1 MIPKFEIVEEFEI
14 VQEVQNLNTETLNY
28 KTQRVKTVQE
38 KNIIRHTEKIN
49 VSEYTKIKLVKACEV
64 SSNPDFEYAI
74 ILPLFGGYTYLY
86 PDEINNRKYYLNE
99 KEIKLPTDSI
109 ERLYV
114 ELYKLLHME
123 YIKALVDEL

>member
-1 MIPKFEIVEEFEI
+1 MIPKFEIVHEFEI
-14 VQEVQNLNTETLNY
+14 VQEVPGLTAVPETPSF
-28 KTQRVKTVQE
+28 KTVQE
-38 KNIIRHTEKIN
+38 NNIIRHIEKIDI
-49 VSEYTKIKLVKACEV
+49 SKYTRIELIDSRKV
-64 SSNPDFEYAI
+64 SSNPNFKYAI
-74 ILPLFGGYTYLY
+74 ILPLFDGYTYLY
-86 PDEINNRKYYLNE
+86 PDEISNRKYYLNE

>member
-1 MIPKFEIVEEFEI
+1 MIPKFEIMQEFEM
-14 VQEVQNLNTETLNY
+14 VQEVPSLKAMPETPSF
-28 KTQRVKTVQE
+28 KTIQE
-38 KNIIRHTEKIN
+38 NNIIKHIEKID
-49 VSEYTKIKLVKACEV
+49 VSRYTKIELIDARKVC
-64 SSNPDFEYAI
+64 SNPKFKYAI

-86 PDEINNRKYYLNE
+86 PDEISNRRYYLNE

-123 YIKALVDEL
+123 YLKALVDEL

>member
-1 MIPKFEIVEEFEI
+1 MIPKFEIVHEFEI
-14 VQEVQNLNTETLNY
+14 VQEVPSLTAVPETPSF
-28 KTQRVKTVQE
+28 KTVQE
-38 KNIIRHTEKIN
+38 NNILRHTEKID
-49 VSEYTKIKLVKACEV
+49 VSRYTEIKLVNAREV
-64 SSNPDFEYAI
+64 SSNPNIKYALT
-74 ILPLFGGYTYLY
+74 LPLFGGYTYLY
-86 PDEINNRKYYLNE
+86 PDEISTRKYYLNE

>member
-1 MIPKFEIVEEFEI
+1 MIPKFEIVQEFK
-14 VQEVQNLNTETLNY
+14 VQEN
-28 KTQRVKTVQE
+28 
-38 KNIIRHTEKIN
+38 NIIRHIEKID
-49 VSEYTKIKLVKACEV
+49 VSKYTRIELIDSRTV
-64 SSNPDFEYAI
+64 SSNPDFKYAI

-86 PDEINNRKYYLNE
+86 PDEISNHKYYLNE

-114 ELYKLLHME
+114 EMYKLLHME

>member
-1 MIPKFEIVEEFEI
+1 MIPKFEIMQEFEM
-14 VQEVQNLNTETLNY
+14 VQEVPSLKAMPETLSF
-28 KTQRVKTVQE
+28 KTIQE
-38 KNIIRHTEKIN
+38 NNIIKHIEKID
-49 VSEYTKIKLVKACEV
+49 VSRYTKIELIDARKVC
-64 SSNPDFEYAI
+64 SNPKFNYAI

-86 PDEINNRKYYLNE
+86 PDEISNRKYYLNE

-123 YIKALVDEL
+123 YLKALVDEL

>member
-1 MIPKFEIVEEFEI
+1 M
-14 VQEVQNLNTETLNY
+14 
-28 KTQRVKTVQE
+28 
-38 KNIIRHTEKIN
+38 
-49 VSEYTKIKLVKACEV
+49 

-74 ILPLFGGYTYLY
+74 ALPLFGGLTYLY
-86 PDEINNRKYYLNE
+86 PDEISNRRYYLNE
-99 KEIKLPTDSI
+99 KEIKLPIDSI